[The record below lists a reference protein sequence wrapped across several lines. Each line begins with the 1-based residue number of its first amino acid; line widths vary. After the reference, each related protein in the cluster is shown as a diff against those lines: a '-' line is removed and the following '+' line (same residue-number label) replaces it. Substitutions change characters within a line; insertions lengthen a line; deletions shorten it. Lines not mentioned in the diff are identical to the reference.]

1 MIAKKEEKNGKVAEK
16 EPELISNHGRVRSR
30 RDEEA
35 LDKKI
40 AEIRKKNQLIEQRK
54 ELVEED
60 RANFVNEC
68 GEMRLYDGAKGT
80 MYRNKETLKPKKPG
94 EWDREWDVGKTSV
107 ENWKENVP
115 DIDNNKKT
123 NVHFLRRLK
132 SYSNGG
138 KWSNNVTSKK
148 IVEIKEKKQK
158 FEGPKVITRTE
169 TNKNTSLPNKKIF
182 NGENSKNL
190 KSSDSG
196 NNGGTVLRNTHC
208 MKPVSGV
215 KQPRISSNGQ
225 SNRQPTRSYKKSSS
239 GPSRKRYSTR
249 RIASTAVAVP
259 VPVAVKKHLDTV
271 KVNVS
276 MLELKKDAAETIAKS
291 NNNMGK
297 VDNNLQKLST
307 VVVDVVA
314 ASTAPTPPIVEEYG
328 N

>member
-1 MIAKKEEKNGKVAEK
+1 
-16 EPELISNHGRVRSR
+16 
-30 RDEEA
+30 
-35 LDKKI
+35 
-40 AEIRKKNQLIEQRK
+40 
-54 ELVEED
+54 
-60 RANFVNEC
+60 
-68 GEMRLYDGAKGT
+68 
-80 MYRNKETLKPKKPG
+80 KETLKPKKPG

-158 FEGPKVITRTE
+158 FEGP
-169 TNKNTSLPNKKIF
+169 KIF

-276 MLELKKDAAETIAKS
+276 MLELKKLKEFDSPGCVDFMAQLMQLCWPIAQLMSCDAAETIAKS